1 MKSKTL
7 HPLLVPPLGRVCVC
21 AHTRVHMFMHLVTQL
36 CPTLAT
42 PWTVAPQAPL
52 SMGFPRQEYW
62 SSLPFSSPLYLPNSG
77 IEPASLASPAL
88 AGGFYYFYFFYFFR
102 RILLMLSHL
111 GSPQHQTTKKKK
123 ILGAEIG
130 KNQYFRSLLVELHL
144 RRDMFCISVVP
155 VSFAAGMGVSLRTKP
170 TVSTSNPEAC
180 TLVNYHT
187 DDFLLPLLTH
197 VCGC

>member
-88 AGGFYYFYFFYFFR
+88 AGGFFYFYFFYFFR

-123 ILGAEIG
+123 KSQELRQG
-130 KNQYFRSLLVELHL
+130 KTSTSDPFQQNSTLEGTCSVSLLYL
-144 RRDMFCISVVP
+144 
-155 VSFAAGMGVSLRTKP
+155 
-170 TVSTSNPEAC
+170 
-180 TLVNYHT
+180 
-187 DDFLLPLLTH
+187 FLLLL
-197 VCGC
+197 GWGFL

>member
-1 MKSKTL
+1 MKIFQILFKTSFEKIYKSIKYHSSQSFSNNAEMKVMKSKTL

-77 IEPASLASPAL
+77 IEPAALASPAL
-88 AGGFYYFYFFYFFR
+88 AGGLFYFYFLIFLGGFF
-102 RILLMLSHL
+102 
-111 GSPQHQTTKKKK
+111 
-123 ILGAEIG
+123 
-130 KNQYFRSLLVELHL
+130 
-144 RRDMFCISVVP
+144 
-155 VSFAAGMGVSLRTKP
+155 
-170 TVSTSNPEAC
+170 
-180 TLVNYHT
+180 
-187 DDFLLPLLTH
+187 
-197 VCGC
+197 